1 VEVKEQTQ
9 VVMMWKR
16 YMELER
22 GCVNFERV
30 MYAELSA
37 GLARNVNEISIKAR
51 IDVVARAYHRDGFAE
66 SNNEVL
72 SLLSPENDNTS
83 DDE

>member
-1 VEVKEQTQ
+1 
-9 VVMMWKR
+9 
-16 YMELER
+16 MELER
-22 GCVNFERV
+22 SRVNFERR
-30 MYAELSA
+30 MYGELSS

-51 IDVVARAYHRDGFAE
+51 IDVVARADHRDGFAE

-72 SLLSPENDNTS
+72 SLSLSLLSPENDNTS